1 MDQGLCI
8 KGCGSTR
15 TRPRTQEPESPD
27 ERVEL
32 ADFAGDFA
40 VPLDEDDDD
49 DGDDDDDDDDESD
62 ALREDEPEESL
73 PDELSWLLDD
83 ESDDDSEELSD
94 FVDESEDASPAFF
107 LAPFVSARESL
118 R

>member
-1 MDQGLCI
+1 MDQGLRI
-8 KGCGSTR
+8 NRS
-15 TRPRTQEPESPD
+15 RPRTQEPESPD

-40 VPLDEDDDD
+40 VPLDEDDDE
-49 DGDDDDDDDDESD
+49 DGDDDADDDADDDDESD
-62 ALREDEPEESL
+62 VLREDEPEESL
-73 PDELSWLLDD
+73 PDELSLLLDD
-83 ESDDDSEELSD
+83 ESEDDSEELPD

-107 LAPFVSARESL
+107 LAPFASARESL

>member
-1 MDQGLCI
+1 MDQGQP
-8 KGCGSTR
+8 T
-15 TRPRTQEPESPD
+15 RTQEPESPD

-40 VPLDEDDDD
+40 VPLDEDDDE
-49 DGDDDDDDDDESD
+49 DGDDDAEDDEDDDADDADESD
-62 ALREDEPEESL
+62 VLREDEPEESL
-73 PDELSWLLDD
+73 PDELSLLLDD
-83 ESDDDSEELSD
+83 ESEDDSEELPD

-107 LAPFVSARESL
+107 LAPFASARESL